1 MSCKARGTPTTLSTP
16 GCLVVALKT
25 TIGIIFFPGEHSK
38 SSNVIVLAV
47 RKCITASPEPP
58 LQITYCSTNFNV
70 CSVLRF
76 SNCCTIQVFLC
87 NNATC
92 GHFYHPKCV
101 AKRLH
106 PNNRNEAT
114 ELEKKISEGFSFT
127 CPIHWCFRCKGLE
140 DRTQEPLQFAVC
152 RRCPK
157 SYHRKCLPR
166 WYYRICSLSCFN
178 FIT

>member
-1 MSCKARGTPTTLSTP
+1 MN
-16 GCLVVALKT
+16 
-25 TIGIIFFPGEHSK
+25 FFLPVWYIK
-38 SSNVIVLAV
+38 LSNVIVLTV
-47 RKCITASPEPP
+47 RKCITASQILINHKCRKLTA
-58 LQITYCSTNFNV
+58 LQ
-70 CSVLRF
+70 F
-76 SNCCTIQVFLC
+76 SMHVIFVWLANYSIIQVFMC

-101 AKRLH
+101 ANQLH
-106 PNNRNEAT
+106 PNNRYEAI
-114 ELEKKISEGFSFT
+114 ELEKNITKGFSFT

-166 WYYRICSLSCFN
+166 SYYKTHSLSCFL
-178 FIT
+178 T